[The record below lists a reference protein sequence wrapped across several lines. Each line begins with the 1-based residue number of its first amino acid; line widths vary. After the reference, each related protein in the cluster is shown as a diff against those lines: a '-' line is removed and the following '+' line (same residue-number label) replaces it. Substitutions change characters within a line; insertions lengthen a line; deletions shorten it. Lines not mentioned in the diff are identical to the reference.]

1 MPANSATKRSNDVN
15 PVLTLQQ
22 GKSVTHKFAA
32 FVIIQKQF
40 EINYTKS
47 AKPQKMRDILIMDES
62 MNGKITLW
70 NDQINNYNEGSTVF
84 IDNIYYDANRS
95 EFKTTLQT

>member
-1 MPANSATKRSNDVN
+1 
-15 PVLTLQQ
+15 
-22 GKSVTHKFAA
+22 
-32 FVIIQKQF
+32 
-40 EINYTKS
+40 
-47 AKPQKMRDILIMDES
+47 MDES